1 MSSDQ
6 FISVFTDVVV
16 NVALLP
22 LEYSKVQAQVRYM
35 NHKTETPRPL
45 VFAREAISANGVN
58 GVYVGA
64 GAMVARS
71 ALYNVIRGGIYASLL
86 TDSNARD
93 KYRTTSTIDRTW
105 FSGLA
110 AGLAAFIVTPFDL
123 VLLRQQ
129 TDNQLATSRGYSG
142 LIDGLTKASSN
153 NAKHL
158 FTGASLNSLK
168 FGVYAAT
175 MMSVYDLAS
184 EFWPRIQGEFVFNKV
199 LSITSA
205 TLFATFLSMPFD
217 NIKTKLQ
224 HQDTRY
230 YRNAADC
237 FNKTLAREGFFGL
250 YVGYWHYFAR
260 TTAACISINFLI
272 QQFRSLAYD

>member
-6 FISVFTDVVV
+6 TISVFTDVVV

-35 NHKTETPRPL
+35 NHKVETPRPL
-45 VFAREAISANGVN
+45 VFAREAISSNGVY

-64 GAMVARS
+64 GAMAARS
-71 ALYNVIRGGIYASLL
+71 AVYSIIRGGIYANMV
-86 TDSNARD
+86 TNSNAKD
-93 KYRTTSTIDRTW
+93 KYGTTSTLGRAW

-110 AGLAAFIVTPFDL
+110 AAVAAFVVTPFDL

-129 TDNQLATSRGYSG
+129 TDNQLASSRGYTG
-142 LIDGLTKASSN
+142 LIDGLSKASAN
-153 NAKHL
+153 NAKKL

-168 FGVYAAT
+168 YGVYAST
-175 MMSVYDLAS
+175 MMSVYDLAT
-184 EFWPRIQGEFVFNKV
+184 EFWPRIQGEFVFNKT
-199 LSITSA
+199 LSILSA
-205 TLFATFLSMPFD
+205 TLFATMLSMPFD

-224 HQDTRY
+224 HQDSNY
-230 YRNAADC
+230 YRSGSDC
-237 FNKTLAREGFFGL
+237 FNKTVAREGFLGL

-260 TTAACISINFLI
+260 TSVACISINFLI